1 MNMCHGKRRCTLSAD
16 PATFGNPCKP
26 ESRMYLKV
34 VYTCGEYI
42 ASRGDLHLTF
52 LQLSPS
58 SRFLLASHINVKVTA
73 YRAVGTQWGSS

>member
-16 PATFGNPCKP
+16 PATFGNPCRP

-42 ASRGDLHLTF
+42 ASRGDLHVTF
-52 LQLSPS
+52 QQLSP
-58 SRFLLASHINVKVTA
+58 SRFLLASRVKVRVTA
-73 YRAVGTQWGSS
+73 YHAVGMQCGSS